1 MKRAAVPFIL
11 REEDR
16 MPKLLDL
23 IIPGRDDPRT
33 DFRIRSQLPFLAWT
47 AALLLAVFAILLPLG
62 FLSNGADGFFWALLP
77 LIAAQAAAIGLLRAG
92 RYRAA
97 AYLTTVSII
106 GASFAALYL
115 MAYRGNNSAEIYRGF
130 GFAAVM
136 MAINV
141 VVALSPR
148 QIWLFLGLYLPGWV
162 ASFFTIFA
170 HYRTEGD
177 SHLAPIAIVGVLASL
192 CETAALVLIRNLSE
206 SMLATAEEQTRLSGE
221 SLNHI
226 TRLIMDAEEGVNI
239 GEQVL
244 SATGTAQA
252 AAARVA
258 DIQEYL
264 SGESVRLLEDTGGLI
279 ASGESVMGGARSMEA
294 SLAAQGA
301 AIAQTSAAL
310 TEISQNVESVSG
322 VARRRRGMLDD
333 AARASEAQ
341 AALLG
346 KLDGAFRSVQESS
359 EGIGRFVVTV
369 QDIASRTSLLS
380 MNASIE
386 AARAGAAGRG
396 FKIVSQEIRTLAG
409 ETQMYAD
416 RIKEMIEKND
426 ATVKQTGAFIDE
438 FGGILGRN
446 REDTR
451 TLVAAMDEI
460 LRGVAEMET
469 GTREVTAAMQRMV
482 AETRSSGGMVEAVVS
497 GIGAQQAALSH
508 FSSFARELDERI
520 VRLKEAV
527 AEIRAST
534 DRVSEA
540 GRLNIEHTKKLQ
552 L

>member
-1 MKRAAVPFIL
+1 
-11 REEDR
+11 

-47 AALLLAVFAILLPLG
+47 AALLLAVFVILLPLG

-77 LIAAQAAAIGLLRAG
+77 LIAAQAAAVGLLRAG

-148 QIWLFLGLYLPGWV
+148 QIWLFLGLYLPGWL
-162 ASFFTIFA
+162 ASFFTIFS
-170 HYRTEGD
+170 HYGAD
-177 SHLAPIAIVGVLASL
+177 GHLVPIAIVGVLASL

-221 SLNHI
+221 SLSHI
-226 TRLIMDAEEGVNI
+226 TRLIMDAEEGVSI

-264 SGESVRLLEDTGGLI
+264 SGESVRLLEDTEGLI

-301 AIAQTSAAL
+301 AIARTSAAL

-322 VARRRRGMLDD
+322 VARRRRGMLDG
-333 AARASEAQ
+333 AARASDAH

-359 EGIGRFVVTV
+359 EGIGRFVATV

-520 VRLKEAV
+520 VRLKESV
-527 AEIRAST
+527 ADIRAST

>member
-1 MKRAAVPFIL
+1 M
-11 REEDR
+11 
-16 MPKLLDL
+16 
-23 IIPGRDDPRT
+23 
-33 DFRIRSQLPFLAWT
+33 RSQLPFLGWT
-47 AALLLAVFAILLPLG
+47 AALLFVIYAILIPLG
-62 FLSNGADGFFWALLP
+62 FMANGADAFFWAMLP
-77 LIAAQAAAIGLLRAG
+77 LIAAQAAALGLLRGG

-97 AYLTTVSII
+97 AYLTTMSII
-106 GASFAALYL
+106 GASFATLYL
-115 MAYRGNNSAEIYRGF
+115 MEYRGADPAEVYRGF

-148 QIWLFLGLYLPGWV
+148 QIWLFLGLYLPGWL

-170 HYRTEGD
+170 HYRAEGD
-177 SHLAPIAIVGVLASL
+177 SRLLPIALVCVLGLL
-192 CETAALVLIRNLSE
+192 CETAALMLIRNLSE
-206 SMLATAEEQTRLSGE
+206 SMLATAEEQTKLSAE
-221 SLNHI
+221 SLSHI

-244 SATGTAQA
+244 AAIGTAQA

-258 DIQEYL
+258 EIQDYL
-264 SGESVRLLEDTGGLI
+264 SGESVRLIDDTDGLI
-279 ASGESVMGGARSMEA
+279 ASGRSVIDGARSMEA
-294 SLAAQGA
+294 SLAAQGD
-301 AIAQTSAAL
+301 AITRTSTVL
-310 TEISQNVESVSG
+310 TEISQNVKSISD
-322 VARRRRGMLDD
+322 VARRRRGMLDG
-333 AARASEAQ
+333 ATRASDSQ
-341 AALLG
+341 RSLLG
-346 KLDGAFRSVQESS
+346 KLDGAFRSVKESS
-359 EGIGRFVVTV
+359 DGIGQFVLTV

-426 ATVKQTGAFIDE
+426 ATVQQTGAFIEE
-438 FGGILGRN
+438 FGGILGSN
-446 REDTR
+446 LEDTR
-451 TLVAAMDEI
+451 TLIAAMDEI
-460 LRGVAEMET
+460 LRGIAEMDT
-469 GTREVTAAMQRMV
+469 GTHEVMDAMRRMV
-482 AETRSSGGMVEAVVS
+482 AETESSGGVVDDVVAR
-497 GIGAQQAALSH
+497 IDAQQAAISH
-508 FSSFARELDERI
+508 FSSFARDLDGRI
-520 VRLKEAV
+520 ARLKEAV